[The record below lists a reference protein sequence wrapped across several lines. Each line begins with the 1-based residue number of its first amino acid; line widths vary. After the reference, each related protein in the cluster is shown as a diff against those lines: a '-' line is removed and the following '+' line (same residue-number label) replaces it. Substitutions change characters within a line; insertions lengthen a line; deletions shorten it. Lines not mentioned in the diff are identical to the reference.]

1 MSKALRFSYLGSGS
15 KGNSALVEADGT
27 CLMVDCG
34 FSANET
40 EARLG
45 RLERGPADIDAIL
58 VTHEHG
64 DHIGGVARF
73 ARRHRIPV
81 WMTPGTLAAARDRD
95 FPDLNLINC
104 HQHFA
109 INGIE
114 VRPMPVPHDAREPC
128 QFCFS
133 DGSRSLGILTDTGHI
148 TAHIVQHLGEV
159 DALVIECNHDLD
171 MLMRGP
177 YPAALK
183 QRVRGDLGHLN
194 NNQSAELVAN
204 LTASKMQYLI
214 AVHISEVNNTPELA
228 RDTLAA
234 AAGISGKEI
243 ETVCQQQGLGWRQ
256 LS

>member
-1 MSKALRFSYLGSGS
+1 MSKSLRFSYLGSGS

-34 FSANET
+34 FSVNEA

-45 RLERGPADIDAIL
+45 RLERSPADIRAIL

-73 ARRHRIPV
+73 ARRHQIPV
-81 WMTPGTLAAARDRD
+81 WMTPGTFAAARDQN
-95 FPDLNLINC
+95 FPDLRLINC
-104 HQHFA
+104 HEPFA
-109 INGIE
+109 IDGIE

-133 DGSRSLGILTDTGHI
+133 DGNRSLGILTDTGHI
-148 TAHIVQHLGEV
+148 TAHITRHLAEV
-159 DALVIECNHDLD
+159 DALIIECNHDLD

-194 NNQSAELVAN
+194 NHQAAELVAN
-204 LTASKMQYLI
+204 IAGNTMQYLI
-214 AVHISEVNNTPELA
+214 AVHISEVNNTPQLA
-228 RDTLAA
+228 RDSLAA
-234 AAGISGKEI
+234 AAGISGDDI
-243 ETVCQQQGLGWRQ
+243 ETVCQQQGLAWRQ
-256 LS
+256 LV